1 MRHLRKSGLRYA
13 TTCGYLVTLASDILT
28 TPGTKKMCFSKSSG
42 PFRER
47 HPRHSG
53 IPDALT

>member
-28 TPGTKKMCFSKSSG
+28 TPGTKMCFSKSSG